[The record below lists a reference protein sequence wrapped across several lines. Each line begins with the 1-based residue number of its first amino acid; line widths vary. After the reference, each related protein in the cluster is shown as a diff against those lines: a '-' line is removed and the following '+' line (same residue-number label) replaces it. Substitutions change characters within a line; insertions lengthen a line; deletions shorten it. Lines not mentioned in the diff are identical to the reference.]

1 MSVSVNPKNI
11 IVTQDGS
18 KYQKADKGKVIAG
31 VLLGNISGG
40 AALQTAKTLSR
51 IPISNRKKDV
61 AVFKGSN
68 LSQAIDIAF
77 AKSGL
82 VNKDVKFIEATGANT
97 ELVKETINKALPKW
111 LDKVPA
117 LKNIMLKGL
126 HSKAAIMSRG
136 ANACFVPRA
145 KAIIVN
151 KEKIGWAAFHEMGHA
166 LNKFTPGV
174 GKVLTKLSGP
184 GAILAAAALFTALFK
199 RKKVEGEKPQ
209 GAWDKTTTFI
219 KNNCGKLAFLGMVP
233 SLAEEGLASI
243 KGAKLAKGLLSPEQF
258 RTLNKLNGKA
268 WLTYLGVAVGTGLAV
283 YVASK
288 VRDNIAAPKKIS

>member
-1 MSVSVNPKNI
+1 MSVGVDSKNI
-11 IVTQDGS
+11 IVTQNGT
-18 KYQKADKGKVIAG
+18 KYQKADKGKVAEG
-31 VLLGNISGG
+31 VLLGDLAGG
-40 AALQTAKTLSR
+40 AALQTARKLSR
-51 IPISNRKKDV
+51 IPISYIKKDV
-61 AVFKGSN
+61 AVFKDSN

-77 AKSGL
+77 VKSGL
-82 VNKDVKFIEATGANT
+82 ANKGVKFINATEANT

-111 LDKVPA
+111 MDKVPP
-117 LKNIMLKGL
+117 LKNIMLKGVQ
-126 HSKAAIMSRG
+126 SKAVIMSKG
-136 ANACFVPRA
+136 ENACFVPRA

-174 GKVLTKLSGP
+174 GKVLRSLKIP
-184 GAILAAAALFTALFK
+184 GKILALVAILTGLFK

-219 KNNCGKLAFLGMVP
+219 KNNCGKLAFLGMAP
-233 SLAEEGLASI
+233 LLAEEGLASI

-258 RTLNKLNGKA
+258 KTLNKLYGKA
-268 WLTYLGVAVGTGLAV
+268 WLTYAGLAVGTGLAA

-288 VRDNIAAPKKIS
+288 VRDSIAAPTKIS

>member
-11 IVTQDGS
+11 IVTQDGT

-31 VLLGNISGG
+31 VLLGDIAGG
-40 AALQTAKTLSR
+40 AALQTARTLSR
-51 IPISNRKKDV
+51 IPISNIKKDV

-77 AKSGL
+77 VKSGL
-82 VNKDVKFIEATGANT
+82 ANKGIKFIDAIETNK

-117 LKNIMLKGL
+117 LKNIMLKPL
-126 HSKAAIMSRG
+126 QSKAAIMSKG
-136 ANACFVPRA
+136 ENACFVPRT

-166 LNKFTPGV
+166 LNASSYGV
-174 GKVLTKLSGP
+174 GKVLCKLKGA
-184 GAILAAAALFTALFK
+184 GAIFAVTAILTGLFK

-209 GAWDKTTTFI
+209 GAWDKTTTFV

-233 SLAEEGLASI
+233 LLAEEGLASI

-258 RTLNKLNGKA
+258 KTLNKLHGKA
-268 WLTYLGVAVGTGLAV
+268 WLTYLGVAVGTGLAA

-288 VRDNIAAPKKIS
+288 VRDNIAVPKKIS